1 MSVTTPARPTYV
13 MANNE
18 SPFGPSPAVVAAVQ
32 RNAAELGSYP
42 PETDEALRAALAD
55 FHGRGLTPDHFVA
68 ENGAAT
74 MLDLVA
80 RVTLARGDAAVICP
94 PTFPIYAM
102 IVEYLGGV
110 VAPAP
115 LDELSFAY
123 NIDDMLAAVTPRT
136 RLLYVCSPN
145 NPTGNIMT
153 ADQLARLFAGLPPE
167 VLVVYDEVY
176 HHFIT
181 QDDRPDPVGHVLAG
195 DNLIV
200 VHSFAKAYGMA
211 GLRLGYGIAR
221 PDIIR
226 RLAPLR
232 RPFYLG
238 TLLFEAGRAALG
250 DQAHVRNT
258 VEATLVGREWLYGQL
273 QELGLQVW
281 PGQGN
286 FLLFACPVPASEW
299 AAALEQRGILVR
311 PAYGLPNHIRV
322 SIGLPAANQALVEAL
337 GEMIAEGKSRAH
349 TW

>member
-1 MSVTTPARPTYV
+1 MSAPAPARPTYV

-18 SPFGPSPAVVAAVQ
+18 SPLGPSPAVVAAVQ
-32 RNAAELGSYP
+32 RNAAALGNYP
-42 PETDEALRAALAD
+42 PETDDALRSALAA
-55 FHGRGLTPDHFVA
+55 FYGRGLGPDHFVA

-74 MLDLVA
+74 ILDLVA
-80 RVTLARGDAAVICP
+80 RVTLAPGDAAVICP

-110 VAPAP
+110 VIPAP
-115 LDELSFAY
+115 LDEATFAY
-123 NIDDMLAAVTPRT
+123 DIDRMLAAVTPRT

-145 NPTGNIMT
+145 NPTGNIIT
-153 ADQLARLFAGLPPE
+153 ADQLARLLAGLPPE

-176 HHFIT
+176 HHFVT
-181 QDDRPDPVGHVLAG
+181 QTDRPDAIGRVLAG

-200 VHSFAKAYGMA
+200 IHSFAKAYGMA

-226 RLAPLR
+226 RLAPVR
-232 RPFYLG
+232 RPYYLG
-238 TLLFEAGRAALG
+238 TLLFEAGLAALG
-250 DQAHVRNT
+250 DQAHIQKT
-258 VEATLVGREWLYGQL
+258 VETTLAGRAWLYGQL

-286 FLLFACPVPASEW
+286 FLLFACPVPAHEW

-311 PAYGLPNHIRV
+311 PAYGLPNHMRV
-322 SIGLPAANQALVEAL
+322 SVGLPAANQALVEAL
-337 GEMIAEGKSRAH
+337 GEIIAGGEWK
-349 TW
+349 